1 MKRMKIATEESVEA
15 KRNRHQ
21 LVRMNLA
28 TSQILVSQVF
38 SRQVESRSLLWIPWH
53 YLR

>member
-1 MKRMKIATEESVEA
+1 MKIATEENVEA

-28 TSQILVSQVF
+28 TSQILVSRVF
-38 SRQVESRSLLWIPWH
+38 LSQVEIRPLLWIPWF